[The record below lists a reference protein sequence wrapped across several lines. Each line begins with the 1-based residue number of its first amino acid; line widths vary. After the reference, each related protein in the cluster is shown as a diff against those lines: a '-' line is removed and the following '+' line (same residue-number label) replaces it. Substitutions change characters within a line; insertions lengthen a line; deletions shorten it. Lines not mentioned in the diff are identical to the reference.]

1 MDSYHYGSDSKDKSI
16 GWSRWSTTHTKT
28 VTFHPRIFI
37 QQPCLSYPFKTLH
50 FKSPSCCLTG
60 VRHLEVSTYLSLFS
74 LAIVKSCSL
83 KRRESIYLTD
93 HCSSSRDAKVETQ
106 NMNMETVTG
115 AETTFCF
122 IPHSV
127 WQVSLNNSGVLT
139 TNGIFPEWAKAIL
152 HQLAIKKMTQNIP
165 ICQSC
170 GGNCQLRILLPQSI
184 RLTTNSSHSSIYH
197 ERGDI
202 FLVEGWKELWRFA
215 AVHSKVQIVL
225 QD

>member
-16 GWSRWSTTHTKT
+16 GWSRWSTTHRKT

-50 FKSPSCCLTG
+50 FKSPSRCLTG
-60 VRHLEVSTYLSLFS
+60 VRHLEVSAYLSLFS

-115 AETTFCF
+115 AETMKEWHILLYSSFC
-122 IPHSV
+122 
-127 WQVSLNNSGVLT
+127 
-139 TNGIFPEWAKAIL
+139 
-152 HQLAIKKMTQNIP
+152 LASFLK
-165 ICQSC
+165 
-170 GGNCQLRILLPQSI
+170 QLRSTDYEWYFSRMSKGNSPPISNQENDPKYTHMSILWWQLSI
-184 RLTTNSSHSSIYH
+184 KDSSSPEYQT
-197 ERGDI
+197 DN
-202 FLVEGWKELWRFA
+202 
-215 AVHSKVQIVL
+215 Q
-225 QD
+225 

>member
-1 MDSYHYGSDSKDKSI
+1 MVLTVKTKALGGLDDQQLIQRQSL
-16 GWSRWSTTHTKT
+16 STPEYSFNNLAFHTHLRH
-28 VTFHPRIFI
+28 F
-37 QQPCLSYPFKTLH
+37 TLNP
-50 FKSPSCCLTG
+50 PSCCLTG

-139 TNGIFPEWAKAIL
+139 TNGIFPE
-152 HQLAIKKMTQNIP
+152 
-165 ICQSC
+165 
-170 GGNCQLRILLPQSI
+170 
-184 RLTTNSSHSSIYH
+184 
-197 ERGDI
+197 
-202 FLVEGWKELWRFA
+202 
-215 AVHSKVQIVL
+215 
-225 QD
+225 